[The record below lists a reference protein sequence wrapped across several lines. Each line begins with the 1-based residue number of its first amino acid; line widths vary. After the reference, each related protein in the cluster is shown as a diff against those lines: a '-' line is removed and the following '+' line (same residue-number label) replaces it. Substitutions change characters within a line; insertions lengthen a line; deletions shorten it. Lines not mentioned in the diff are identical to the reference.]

1 MKSMTQRLKES
12 EKREREEDWKIE
24 KVRRKITT
32 KMNPEQFLQYLQED
46 ERIDLLNQDF
56 RRTVKLTN
64 KFLK

>member
-24 KVRRKITT
+24 KVRRKITA

>member
-24 KVRRKITT
+24 KVRRKITA
-32 KMNPEQFLQYLQED
+32 KMNPEQFLQYLQEE

>member
-12 EKREREEDWKIE
+12 EKREIGENWKIE
-24 KVRRKITT
+24 KVRRKITA
-32 KMNPEQFLQYLQED
+32 KMNPEQFLQYLQEE